1 MTVEAGILGSLLHV
15 AGGGVFTPLIETLT
29 LREEAFYNASHP
41 LGVCRS
47 PAGIIKSSQYAA
59 IAF

>member
-15 AGGGVFTPLIETLT
+15 TGGGVFTPLIETL
-29 LREEAFYNASHP
+29 REEAFYNAVHP

-47 PAGIIKSSQYAA
+47 PAEIIKTSKYVLG
-59 IAF
+59 AF